1 MTTAVAAPFR
11 FFALQ
16 VVRTR
21 RLGDVDWIRPAPANG
36 ASLPTRAGS
45 GACSCTAEEGDRAE
59 PWQPTT
65 TPQMRVPD
73 PAPPAGSKRH
83 PPSPSLT
90 RVTFAGPDL
99 RAFRSDG
106 LDQSLS
112 LFLPHPGQAE
122 PAVPVEL
129 GEGWWQGWR
138 ELPEDVR
145 AVMRSYT
152 LRSLRRDTDGHTAEI
167 DVDFV
172 LHGLEPDSG
181 IQAGPAA
188 RWAADAAPGDR
199 VLLLGPAV
207 ADNRAIR
214 FRPPEDTDLVVI
226 WGDET
231 AVPAACAIVE
241 ALPAGTRARVWL
253 QVPHAEDVQDLRT
266 AADAEITWLVGD
278 AADGPEATL
287 ATLRAAQLPP
297 AEHPYVWIAGESGCV
312 KRLRRHFVGERGVD
326 RRRVTFVGYWRRGL
340 TEEQLREQG

>member
-11 FFALQ
+11 FFSLQ

-21 RLGDVDWIRPAPANG
+21 RLG
-36 ASLPTRAGS
+36 
-45 GACSCTAEEGDRAE
+45 
-59 PWQPTT
+59 
-65 TPQMRVPD
+65 
-73 PAPPAGSKRH
+73 
-83 PPSPSLT
+83 PSLA

-138 ELPEDVR
+138 ELPDDVR

-152 LRSLRRDTDGHTAEI
+152 LRALRRDGDGLTTEI

-172 LHGLEPDSG
+172 LHGLDAGSG

-188 RWAADAAPGDR
+188 RWAAGAAPGDR
-199 VLLLGPAV
+199 VLLLGPAL

-214 FRPPEDTDLVVI
+214 FRPPEDTDLVVL
-226 WGDET
+226 WADET

-241 ALPAGTRARVWL
+241 ALPAGTPARIWL
-253 QVPHAEDVQDLRT
+253 EVPHAEDVQDLRT
-266 AADAEITWLVGD
+266 AADVEVTWLVRD
-278 AADGPEATL
+278 AGDGPGAGL
-287 ATLRAAQLPP
+287 AALRGARLPS

-312 KRLRRHFVGERGVD
+312 KELRRHFVGERGVD

-340 TEEQLREQG
+340 TEEQLRERG